1 MRKLATLAT
10 ACLLALI
17 LALPAGADARGSRS
31 KSGGKSSV
39 AVRSYVRKD
48 GTLVR
53 GHRRSASDRNKYNNW
68 STKGNMN
75 PYTGKVGTENP

>member
-31 KSGGKSSV
+31 KSGGEGGSV

-48 GTLVR
+48 GTVVR
-53 GHRRSASDRNKYNNW
+53 GHRRTASDRNKYHNW
-68 STKGNMN
+68 STKRNT